1 MVATP
6 LYRFFAV
13 LTLALSGACAS
24 SSTSSD
30 STYSNFLVLA
40 MTDNYSNRAQYERTV
55 ASGLRRLG
63 VQATPYHTAVG
74 GSGDISRERARE
86 LIDEQGFDA
95 VLVTQV
101 RQATS
106 AVNVEQDSAAVKVTR
121 KDERPIDFF
130 RYDYEEMD
138 EPGAMT
144 MLAEGRLDTNLHQ
157 ASDGAIVWSYSWSS
171 KSAENVGILIDNSS
185 ADLVKNLDRARL
197 VGN

>member
-106 AVNVEQDSAAVKVTR
+106 AVNVGQDSAAVKVTR